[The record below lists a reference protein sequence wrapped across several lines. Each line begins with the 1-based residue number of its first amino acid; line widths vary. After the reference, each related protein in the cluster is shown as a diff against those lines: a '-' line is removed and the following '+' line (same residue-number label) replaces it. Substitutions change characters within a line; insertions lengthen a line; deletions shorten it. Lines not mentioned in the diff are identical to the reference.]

1 MPWTVPGKLQSNEPV
16 SDADLAE
23 AVHYYIRT
31 MQYYVKQP
39 KSPLVNPT
47 KQHRLIDEGYLV
59 LNAAERR
66 GLQRTLELNT
76 LGRMRAL
83 LERILQQMQ
92 SRGVA
97 YVSPSNA
104 NLRA

>member
-1 MPWTVPGKLQSNEPV
+1 MVPNKLQSNQPV
-16 SDADLAE
+16 SDAELAA

-31 MQYYVKQP
+31 MQCYVKQP

-47 KQHRLIDEGYLV
+47 KQHRLVEEGYLV
-59 LNAAERR
+59 LNATEKRR
-66 GLQRTLELNT
+66 LQRTLVEVNT
-76 LGRMRAL
+76 LWRMRAL

-92 SRGVA
+92 SRGVV

-104 NLRA
+104 NRGA